1 MTEAHDQRLTLHLL
15 THVPAHEPREDDPHY
30 HLFEQVRARMKRQ
43 GLLKCAINDH
53 YCGGNVELHH
63 SHVEFSQA
71 NGVDLN
77 KINKALGLDLDDDE
91 EFYEWI
97 NSPGNLEPLC
107 EVHHRTHFGVHVIP
121 GPLWEPLRYRAY
133 NAKPPAEV
141 IPADELDEDT
151 EVEAKTTKTTTVRK
165 HRTKAGLETDTEVDE
180 ETDVK
185 VKTARHTVAEHV
197 EKRHTEDKRTT
208 PRPRKAAADKAPT
221 KKGFFTRLFGGDRPS
236 A

>member
-133 NAKPPAEV
+133 NAKPSAEF
-141 IPADELDEDT
+141 IPADELDDDT
-151 EVEAKTTKTTTVRK
+151 EVESKVTRTTTTRR
-165 HRTKAGLETDTEVDE
+165 HPTRAGVETDTKVDE
-180 ETDVK
+180 KTDVK
-185 VKTARHTVAEHV
+185 VKSGHRTVAEHV
-197 EKRHTEDKRTT
+197 EQHHTEEKRTA
-208 PRPRKAAADKAPT
+208 PRRKAPE
-221 KKGFFTRLFGGDRPS
+221 KKGFWRRMFGG
-236 A
+236 